1 MNRLFGN
8 NFFLILLFRLPMELA
23 AQPLWTG
30 PPVWEYAMDVRA
42 LQLDKLGHVY
52 ALSPKG
58 ELVKFSPEGKVLA
71 RFSMQALGMPAY
83 ADVSDPLQALLWYPD
98 FQTILLLDRTLNPY
112 SQIRLPMEAFPD
124 PVLAALGRENQ
135 IWVYDRF
142 LSRLLKL
149 NRQGHVL
156 SESQDLSLNGLA
168 PAHPIRLVSGP
179 EGVYL
184 ADPEK
189 GILCFDRLGQYQFA
203 IPLPGLDDL
212 QIYLDSKLILRQ
224 DNQYR
229 VWQDMRQPAALL
241 DVPESSEH
249 LALQLQNAAVYAAG
263 VIRFFRR
270 QP

>member
-1 MNRLFGN
+1 MNRLFWN
-8 NFFLILLFRLPMELA
+8 NCFLILLFRFPLGLT

-30 PPVWEYAMDVRA
+30 APVWEYPMEVRA
-42 LQLDKLGHVY
+42 LQLDKLGQVY
-52 ALSPKG
+52 ALSQEG
-58 ELVKFSPEGKVLA
+58 ELVKFSPEGEVLA
-71 RFSMQALGMPAY
+71 RFSMQSLGLPAY

-98 FQTILLLDRTLNPY
+98 FQTMLLLDRTLNPY

-149 NRQGHVL
+149 NRQGQVL

-168 PAHPIRLVSGP
+168 PYSPRHLVAGQ
-179 EGVYL
+179 EGVFL
-184 ADPEK
+184 AAPET
-189 GILCFDRLGQYQFA
+189 GILYFDRLGQFQFT
-203 IPLPGLDDL
+203 IPIKDIDHL
-212 QIYLDSKLILRQ
+212 QLYLDSGLIFRKGNQFWLLSGPRQ
-224 DNQYR
+224 D
-229 VWQDMRQPAALL
+229 PTPLE
-241 DVPESSEH
+241 VPEPCQH
-249 LALQLQNAAVYAAG
+249 LCLQFKTVAVYSEG

>member
-1 MNRLFGN
+1 MNRLFWN
-8 NFFLILLFRLPMELA
+8 NGLLILLLRFPPGIT

-30 PPVWEYAMDVRA
+30 PPVWEYSMEVRG
-42 LQLDKLGHVY
+42 LQLDKLGQVY

-58 ELVKFSPEGKVLA
+58 ELVKFSPAGEVLA
-71 RFSMQALGMPAY
+71 RFSMQALGLPAY
-83 ADVSDPLQALLWYPD
+83 ADVSDPLQTLLWYPD

-112 SQIRLPMEAFPD
+112 AQIRLPMEAFPD

-149 NRQGHVL
+149 NRQGQIL
-156 SESQDLSLNGLA
+156 SESQDLSLNGRA
-168 PAHPIRLVSGP
+168 PANPIRLVAGP
-179 EGVYL
+179 EGMYL
-184 ADPEK
+184 ADPDQ

-203 IPLPGLDDL
+203 LQLPGLDDL
-212 QIYLDSKLILRQ
+212 QLYLDSKLIVRQ

-229 VWQDMRQPAALL
+229 IWQGMRQPPALL
-241 DVPESSEH
+241 EVPDSCER
-249 LALQLQNAAVYAAG
+249 LVLQLQNAVIYSAG
-263 VIRFFRR
+263 IIRFFRR